1 MPYLEL
7 NHAAV
12 EYEQAGTGADV
23 LLLHS
28 LLTEM
33 SVFDAIWPQLTRAFR
48 VTRVNLPGYGRSMPR
63 ALHGV
68 ADYASHVAQVMD
80 ELQLPRTTCVFG
92 NGFGAFV
99 AVMLALRQ
107 GTRFGKL
114 IVADVVAAFPEP
126 ARVPFR
132 LMSQKVTES
141 GMSAILDVA
150 IGRMFPPGFAAAQP
164 HEVALRKAALAQ
176 ADAASFSRACQALAA
191 LDMSAELKI
200 ITNPTLVLCGAL
212 DQTTPPALARA
223 LAEGIP
229 GARYAEI
236 AGSGHCPMVEQPET
250 LVEQLKAFAG

>member
-7 NHAAV
+7 NNAAV

-33 SVFDAIWPQLTRAFR
+33 SVFDAVWPHLTQAFR

-63 ALHGV
+63 VLHSV

-80 ELQLPRTTCVFG
+80 ALQLPRTTCVFG

-99 AVMLALRQ
+99 AVMLALRH
-107 GTRFGKL
+107 GPRFGKL
-114 IVADVVAAFPEP
+114 AVADVVAAFPEP

-132 LMSQKVTES
+132 VMSQKVTAS
-141 GMSAILDVA
+141 GMSAILDAA
-150 IGRMFPPGFAAAQP
+150 IGRMFPPEFAAARP
-164 HEVALRKAALAQ
+164 DEVAHRKAALAQ
-176 ADAASFSRACQALAA
+176 ADAGSFSRACLALAA
-191 LDMSAELKI
+191 LDVTAALNTIS
-200 ITNPTLVLCGAL
+200 NPTLVLCGAL

-229 GARYAEI
+229 GARYADI
-236 AGSGHCPMVEQPET
+236 PGSGHCPMVEQPEA
-250 LVEQLKAFAG
+250 LMAHLRAFV

>member
-7 NHAAV
+7 NNAAV
-12 EYEQAGTGADV
+12 EYEQAGSGTDV

-63 ALHGV
+63 ELQCV

-80 ELQLPRTTCVFG
+80 VLQLPRTTAVFG

-99 AVMLALRQ
+99 AVMLALRH
-107 GTRFGKL
+107 GPRFGKL

-132 LMSQKVTES
+132 VMSQKVTES
-141 GMSAILDVA
+141 GMSAILDAA

-164 HEVALRKAALAQ
+164 SAVALRKEALVKV
-176 ADAASFSRACQALAA
+176 DAASFSRACQALAT
-191 LDMSAELKI
+191 LDMSAELNT

-229 GARYAEI
+229 GARYTEI

-250 LVEQLKAFAG
+250 LVAQLKAFAG

>member
-7 NHAAV
+7 NNAAV
-12 EYEQAGTGADV
+12 EYEQAGTGADI

-33 SVFDAIWPQLTRAFR
+33 SVFDAVWPHLTRDYR

-63 ALHGV
+63 PLHSV
-68 ADYASHVAQVMD
+68 ADYAGHVAQVMD
-80 ELQLPRTTCVFG
+80 ALHLPQTTGVFG

-99 AVMLALRQ
+99 AVMLALRH
-107 GTRFGKL
+107 GPRFGKL

-132 LMSQKVTES
+132 VMSQKVTES
-141 GMSAILDVA
+141 GMSAILDAA
-150 IGRMFPPGFAAAQP
+150 IGRMFPPEFAAAQP
-164 HEVALRKAALAQ
+164 GEVALRKAALAQ
-176 ADAASFSRACQALAA
+176 ADAASFSRACLALAT
-191 LDMSAELKI
+191 LDVTMQLNT

-223 LAEGIP
+223 LSDSIP
-229 GARYAEI
+229 KARYAEI
-236 AGSGHCPMVEQPET
+236 AGSGHCPMVEQPGV
-250 LVEQLKAFAG
+250 LVEHLRAFVG

>member
-12 EYEQAGTGADV
+12 EYEQAGTGADI

-33 SVFDAIWPQLTRAFR
+33 SVFDAVWPQLTRAFR

-63 ALHGV
+63 ALQSV
-68 ADYASHVAQVMD
+68 ADYAGHVAQVMD
-80 ELQLPRTTCVFG
+80 VLQLPRTTCVFG

-99 AVMLALRQ
+99 AVMLGLRH
-107 GTRFGKL
+107 GLRFGKL

-132 LMSQKVTES
+132 VMSQKVTES
-141 GMSAILDVA
+141 GMSAILDAA
-150 IGRMFPPGFAAAQP
+150 IGRMFPPAFAAAQP
-164 HEVALRKAALAQ
+164 DEVARRKTALAQ
-176 ADAASFSRACQALAA
+176 ADAGSFSRACLALAA
-191 LDMSAELKI
+191 LDVTAELNT

-212 DQTTPPALARA
+212 DQTTPPALART
-223 LAEGIP
+223 LADGIP
-229 GARYAEI
+229 RARYVEI
-236 AGSGHCPMVEQPET
+236 PGSGHCPVVEQPEA
-250 LVEQLKAFAG
+250 LVEHMSAFV